1 MAGMAEDI
9 VLKKLEEHD
18 KRFDKL
24 ENDFSSFRHE
34 VLAGQD
40 KMTEI
45 LERLDQERIFT
56 TAWVSRIEKEVE
68 ANTKEIARIKTAL
81 KLN

>member
-1 MAGMAEDI
+1 MVAMADDI

-18 KRFDKL
+18 RRFDKL
-24 ENDFSSFRHE
+24 ENDFGGFRRE
-34 VLAGQD
+34 VLTGQD
-40 KMTEI
+40 KIMEI

-56 TAWVSRIEKEVE
+56 TAWVARIEKEVE

>member
-1 MAGMAEDI
+1 MAEDI

-24 ENDFSSFRHE
+24 GNDFGGFRRE
-34 VLAGQD
+34 MLTAQD
-40 KMTEI
+40 KMMEI

-56 TAWVSRIEKEVE
+56 AAWVARIEKEVE
-68 ANTKEIARIKTAL
+68 ENAKEIARIKTAL